1 MESNGPHT
9 PLSQSRNAKSNT
21 PRVLWAGPPGES
33 PRRTDTCSGALP
45 KVQLN
50 NFPTRGHQRVGG
62 FSRSQAVV
70 GLTEDTEPSET
81 NKLLLHKVCSYN
93 KPKMLEYMLDVLNV
107 DDLNSVDDNGDTA
120 LHLCVR
126 NGNIRG
132 CEILCQ
138 HGARMDIP
146 NNQNLTALSLAWQGD
161 NEELFALLV
170 EFKQSQVSGD
180 VSVQSRDVGTSQL
193 KKFAHGGDIYISQT
207 PSAGGRS
214 SSAGSSL
221 YGSILNARARPD
233 APSPAASLTV
243 DGVHLDVS
251 VGFFYTDE
259 ASDVCDGGES
269 GPPCS
274 FVYPDG
280 AVVHASPA
288 RALGQ
293 KPAFH
298 PISPQSA
305 ITAGSSTSTMLRHGP
320 YVMTAPDAH
329 GRPAVA
335 AAPAD
340 GMKRCKSG
348 SVSRSTS
355 SASSASTRRGDDD
368 DSAPRVGCTG
378 GLRDGL
384 SRIVP
389 GLRSG
394 RATPTSGPL
403 SPAPSSSPPSTPQ
416 RPLHANQQLWGE
428 RGIREEG
435 GLWDDGAGN
444 ALVGPAAGA
453 CRAAGGFVRPVAA
466 WRRRRGAWG
475 TRRSLRMH
483 PHATTASE
491 PHNVVLRPGSW

>member
-1 MESNGPHT
+1 MRNYLPCWSSSSSPKSAGMFPSNHAMWGHRSLKSLRMEATFTFRKLLQPVAGAISRILDRFCHFDACCI
-9 PLSQSRNAKSNT
+9 LSVT
-21 PRVLWAGPPGES
+21 
-33 PRRTDTCSGALP
+33 
-45 KVQLN
+45 
-50 NFPTRGHQRVGG
+50 F
-62 FSRSQAVV
+62 
-70 GLTEDTEPSET
+70 ET
-81 NKLLLHKVCSYN
+81 NY
-93 KPKMLEYMLDVLNV
+93 
-107 DDLNSVDDNGDTA
+107 
-120 LHLCVR
+120 
-126 NGNIRG
+126 
-132 CEILCQ
+132 
-138 HGARMDIP
+138 
-146 NNQNLTALSLAWQGD
+146 
-161 NEELFALLV
+161 
-170 EFKQSQVSGD
+170 QV
-180 VSVQSRDVGTSQL
+180 V
-193 KKFAHGGDIYISQT
+193 
-207 PSAGGRS
+207 GRS

-444 ALVGPAAGA
+444 ALVGPAARGLP
-453 CRAAGGFVRPVAA
+453 CGGGVRAPGGGLATPQ
-466 WRRRRGAWG
+466 
-475 TRRSLRMH
+475 RSLGY
-483 PHATTASE
+483 AS
-491 PHNVVLRPGSW
+491 